1 MEHYEQIGVA
11 VVVVVVVVVVVAVVV
26 VAVVVV
32 AVVDVV
38 VVVVVAVVVVAVVVV
53 VVVVA
58 VVVVAVVVAVVVV
71 AVVVVVVVPLVAH
84 YWFCLAFSF
93 HFPFCPSPSVTH
105 ASKGFVHWCQL
116 SLTFR
121 ETANIRFAHF
131 NKGQLLECVN
141 TYCVLKNS
149 NILLQRHT
157 LARQWLHLCVS
168 DSPK

>member
-1 MEHYEQIGVA
+1 M
-11 VVVVVVVVVVVAVVV
+11 AVVV
-26 VAVVVV
+26 VAI
-32 AVVDVV
+32 VDVV
-38 VVVVVAVVVVAVVVV
+38 VVVVVAVVVVAVV
-53 VVVVA
+53 A
-58 VVVVAVVVAVVVV
+58 VVVVAVVAVVVV
-71 AVVVVVVVPLVAH
+71 VVAVVVVVVPLVAH
-84 YWFCLAFSF
+84 YWFCLTFSF
-93 HFPFCPSPSVTH
+93 RFPFCPSPSVTH